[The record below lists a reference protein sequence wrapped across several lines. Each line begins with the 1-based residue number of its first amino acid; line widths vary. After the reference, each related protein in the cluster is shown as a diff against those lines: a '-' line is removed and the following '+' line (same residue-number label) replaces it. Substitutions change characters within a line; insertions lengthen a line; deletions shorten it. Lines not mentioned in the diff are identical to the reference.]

1 MGEYLGER
9 AVVLGGGMAGL
20 LTARVLSERYRSVVI
35 VERDTIVGVTGTRRG
50 VPQAH
55 HAHALLARGQQIL
68 EDLFPGLQAEL
79 TADGIPSGDLSGS
92 LRWYFNGKRLQ
103 QKKSGLL
110 SVSATRP
117 ELEEHVRARVVAL
130 RGVEVRERTVI
141 QSLVATGDHSRVTGV
156 RVTGED
162 AEPETLLADLIV
174 DATGRGSRSPV
185 WLEELGY
192 ERPAEEKIKI
202 DLAYTSRLFELD
214 TDPFGDDLAI
224 NPVASPANPRGAFFV
239 NLPGNVAL
247 LSQTGLLGDH
257 PPRDAKGFLDF
268 AKTLDAPE
276 IYQAVRNAKPISEIA
291 SFKVP
296 ASVRRRFDK
305 LRRFPEGLLVIGDG
319 VCAFNPVYGQGMTV
333 AAMEAAQ
340 LGTHLDAGG
349 VRPLRFFKEI
359 GPIIDVPWDISAG
372 GDLAFPGVEGPRPL
386 KVKMGNAYMAKLHSA
401 ATVDGRFTEAFF
413 RAAGLVDP
421 PTALMRP
428 SLVVGVLRTARRV
441 KTTASLAPAATIGQ
455 APPASDDLAA

>member
-103 QKKSGLL
+103 QKESGLL

-117 ELEEHVRARVVAL
+117 ELEEHVRGRVVAL
-130 RGVEVRERTVI
+130 PNVEVRERTVI

-156 RVTGED
+156 RVTGEE

-174 DATGRGSRSPV
+174 DATGRGSRSSV

-202 DLAYTSRLFELD
+202 DLAYTSRL
-214 TDPFGDDLAI
+214 
-224 NPVASPANPRGAFFV
+224 
-239 NLPGNVAL
+239 
-247 LSQTGLLGDH
+247 
-257 PPRDAKGFLDF
+257 
-268 AKTLDAPE
+268 
-276 IYQAVRNAKPISEIA
+276 
-291 SFKVP
+291 
-296 ASVRRRFDK
+296 
-305 LRRFPEGLLVIGDG
+305 
-319 VCAFNPVYGQGMTV
+319 
-333 AAMEAAQ
+333 
-340 LGTHLDAGG
+340 
-349 VRPLRFFKEI
+349 
-359 GPIIDVPWDISAG
+359 
-372 GDLAFPGVEGPRPL
+372 
-386 KVKMGNAYMAKLHSA
+386 
-401 ATVDGRFTEAFF
+401 
-413 RAAGLVDP
+413 
-421 PTALMRP
+421 
-428 SLVVGVLRTARRV
+428 
-441 KTTASLAPAATIGQ
+441 
-455 APPASDDLAA
+455 